1 MKEDLRTIIR
11 LITGL
16 EIVLRVLLPI
26 LLNVAF
32 LTLLE
37 RKLLRFRQIRVGP
50 MKVGAW
56 GLLQPFADV
65 VKLFAKGATLLRIT
79 VSSGFLL
86 APVMALILALL
97 LPTVLRLEEA
107 GQAWK
112 FTPLYLLMV
121 LRLNIYPLLLAGW
134 SSNRKYALIGGLR
147 GVSQTIS
154 YEISLAFLV
163 MAIFLELSDL
173 SLGEAEAEFRII

>member
-1 MKEDLRTIIR
+1 M
-11 LITGL
+11 
-16 EIVLRVLLPI
+16 LRVLLPI

-163 MAIFLELSDL
+163 MAIFLEVSDL